1 MVYKSKSFAPIAIL
15 ECWNNGSMGSMI
27 MQCWVN
33 GKMRVDNKI
42 KNPLSQIPGPDR
54 LCIKLLTLHHYDKS

>member
-1 MVYKSKSFAPIAIL
+1 MVYKSKSFTPIAIL
-15 ECWNNGSMGSMI
+15 ECWSNGSMDPMI

-42 KNPLSQIPGPDR
+42 KKGKRSF
-54 LCIKLLTLHHYDKS
+54 